1 MNSFPSI
8 KGPSTRARPR
18 PWRPFLW
25 LFAWLLVLLSGCSSL
40 PGLADSPES
49 SSVSASAGTRLPS
62 NANPSRDGRR
72 TPSASG
78 GLRPIETGSTYAL
91 PIASLTPPADLWDR
105 IRRGFA
111 MPDLEGDL
119 ARDRTEWYAARG
131 DYFYRMTERSRKYL
145 FHIVEELERRDM
157 PAELALLPFVES
169 AFNPQAVSSA
179 KAAGM
184 WQFMPATGKDF
195 ELKQNMFRDDRRDVL
210 ASTRAA
216 LDYLQQLYGMFND
229 WHLALAAYNWGQG
242 NVKKAIERNQKRGLP
257 TGYADLTM
265 PNETRLYVPKLQA
278 IKNLVASPGENNVRL
293 PYIGNHPFFD
303 TVTIDRDIDVALAA
317 RLAELNEED
326 FRELN
331 PSLHRPVILASGTP
345 NILLPWD
352 NAATFKR
359 NLQFHLGPMATWTAW
374 AVPGSMKTAEIA
386 KRFNMP
392 ESDLRSLN
400 KIPPGM
406 LVRAGS
412 TLLVPRLGVSAEHE
426 VPEHLADKA
435 HLALQPEV
443 VLYASKVQARKG
455 DSLDSLAKRHHVSA
469 TDVAKWNKLPLTAA
483 LKAGQALTIYTEK
496 RVTSSASAAQP
507 SRGAQ
512 RTPPP
517 SRQAVKPAPARKAAP
532 ASSQRKPG
540 SAPNKR

>member
-1 MNSFPSI
+1 M
-8 KGPSTRARPR
+8 
-18 PWRPFLW
+18 
-25 LFAWLLVLLSGCSSL
+25 LLVFLSACSSL
-40 PGLADSPES
+40 PGQTDSPETS
-49 SSVSASAGTRLPS
+49 SESASTGSRNQPGT
-62 NANPSRDGRR
+62 ATASRDGRR
-72 TPSASG
+72 NPLASG
-78 GLRPIETGSTYAL
+78 GLRPIEAGSTYAL

-145 FHIVEELERRDM
+145 FHIVEELDRRDM
-157 PAELALLPFVES
+157 PTELALLPFVES

-293 PYIGNHPFFD
+293 PHIGNHPFFD
-303 TVTIDRDIDVALAA
+303 SVTIDRDIDVALAA
-317 RLAELNEED
+317 RLAELNEDD

-352 NAATFKR
+352 NAAIFKR

-443 VLYASKVQARKG
+443 VLHASKVQARKG

-469 TDVAKWNKLPLTAA
+469 TDVAKWNKLPITTA

-496 RVTSSASAAQP
+496 RVTAATTSTQP
-507 SRGAQ
+507 SRGTQ
-512 RTPPP
+512 RSPTP
-517 SRQAVKPAPARKAAP
+517 SRQAAKSAPARKVAP
-532 ASSQRKPG
+532 TPPKKATP
-540 SAPNKR
+540 AKR